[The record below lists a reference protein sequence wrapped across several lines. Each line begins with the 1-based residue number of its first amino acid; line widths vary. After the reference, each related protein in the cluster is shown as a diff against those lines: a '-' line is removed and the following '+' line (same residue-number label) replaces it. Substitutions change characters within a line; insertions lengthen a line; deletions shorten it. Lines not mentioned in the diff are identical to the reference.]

1 MERLP
6 DIPDAVREQEYD
18 RASRDKGSKREHKT
32 DANKKEL
39 LKEKLSTYGLLVLLV
54 VVIIILTQKTE
65 VTLNDIT
72 VTDCSG
78 HDSPTSFFVAGE
90 LLEGQKFANA
100 QVEFDEDTGIAEITL
115 YRYTTPTFFGT
126 REFVALIDTSEKNV
140 KEVWLKS
147 GEDKLQIM

>member
-6 DIPDAVREQEYD
+6 DIPEALREQEYEK
-18 RASRDKGSKREHKT
+18 ASGGRGSAQGNKT
-32 DANKKEL
+32 GADKKEL
-39 LKEKLSTYGLLVLLV
+39 LKEKIGTYGLLVLLV

-65 VTLNDIT
+65 VALTDIT

-90 LLEGQKFANA
+90 LLKGQKLANA
-100 QVEFDEDTGIAEITL
+100 QVDFDEGTGVAEITL

-147 GEDKLQIM
+147 GEDKLQVM